1 MTALR
6 AGPVKRHEE
15 ESQTCGVSP
24 LGAHGALTHQIQ
36 MALWCRKL
44 NTSVLCGKIY
54 YLILFNMQSS
64 DSIVNVCVN
73 KLLTSISAVLE

>member
-24 LGAHGALTHQIQ
+24 LGAHGALPLPDPDGAVVQKAQYIC
-36 MALWCRKL
+36 ALWQ
-44 NTSVLCGKIY
+44 N
-54 YLILFNMQSS
+54 ILSYF
-64 DSIVNVCVN
+64 I
-73 KLLTSISAVLE
+73 